1 MKILKYSAISLLVIG
16 ALFAAAY
23 FIKTNDKSVIV
34 YDTQKTLITSIEKKT
49 VVTGKVIPEDE
60 VEIKPQIQGIID
72 AIFVEEGD
80 LVKTGDL
87 LAKIKVV
94 PNEQNLNS
102 AEGRLANS
110 RIVLKNAD
118 IEYNRNK
125 DLYEKGI
132 ISKQDFDNVQ
142 LRYNQSKLDVSNAIS
157 DLQIIRSGSKGGA
170 ASANTNIRATVPGT
184 VLEIPV
190 EEGFQV
196 IASNSFNA
204 GTTIATIADLNKM
217 IFEGK
222 VDEAEV
228 GKLKVGM
235 PLEVSLGAIEDQALQ
250 AKLKFIAPKGNEEQG
265 AVQFKIEADLYLND
279 SIFVRAGYSANASLV
294 LERKD
299 SVMAIS
305 ESLLQFDRKT
315 EEPYVEIE
323 IEDQKFER
331 RDVKIG
337 ISDGVNVE
345 IISGVSKD
353 DKIKVWNKTEPIKK
367 GEDDDSSVE
376 MFIVTFL
383 SSSISTKALSPS
395 LILPERTSSA
405 KLSSSK
411 RMTALLKG
419 RAP

>member
-1 MKILKYSAISLLVIG
+1 MKILKYIGITLLISG

-23 FIKTNDKSVIV
+23 FIKTNDKSAIV
-34 YDTQKTLITSIEKKT
+34 YETKTIITTSIEKKT
-49 VVTGKVIPEDE
+49 VITGKVIPEDE

-72 AIFVEEGD
+72 ALFVEEGD
-80 LVKTGDL
+80 KVKTGDL

-110 RIVLKNAD
+110 RIVLKNTQ
-118 IEYNRNK
+118 IEFKRNK
-125 DLYEKGI
+125 DLFDKGI
-132 ISKQDFDNVQ
+132 ISRQDFDNIQ
-142 LRYNQSKLDVSNAIS
+142 LRYNQSKLDVSNAVS
-157 DLQIIRSGSKGGA
+157 DLQIIRLGSKGGA

-228 GKLKVGM
+228 GKLIVGM
-235 PLEVSLGAIEDQALQ
+235 PLEVNLGAIEDQSLE

-265 AVQFKIEADLYLND
+265 AVQFKIEADLFLND
-279 SIFVRAGYSANASLV
+279 SIFVRAGYSANASLI

-299 SVMAIS
+299 NVMAV
-305 ESLLQFDRKT
+305 EVSLLQFDRET
-315 EEPYVEIE
+315 EKPYVEIQ
-323 IEDQKFER
+323 IGDQKFER
-331 RDVKIG
+331 RDIEIG
-337 ISDGVNVE
+337 LSDGVNVE
-345 IISGVSKD
+345 VISGLNED
-353 DKIKVWNKTEPIKK
+353 DQIKVWNKTEPIKN
-367 GEDDDSSVE
+367 GDEEDRGGFLDD
-376 MFIVTFL
+376 
-383 SSSISTKALSPS
+383 
-395 LILPERTSSA
+395 
-405 KLSSSK
+405 
-411 RMTALLKG
+411 
-419 RAP
+419 

>member
-1 MKILKYSAISLLVIG
+1 MKILKYIGIALLIFG
-16 ALFAAAY
+16 ALFAAAF
-23 FIKTNDKSVIV
+23 FIKTNNKSVIV
-34 YDTQKTLITSIEKKT
+34 YDTQTIITTSIEKKT

-72 AIFVEEGD
+72 ALFVEEGD
-80 LVKTGDL
+80 QVETGDL

-102 AEGRLANS
+102 AEGRLANL
-110 RIVLKNAD
+110 RIVLKNAE
-118 IEYNRNK
+118 IEFNRNK
-125 DLYEKGI
+125 NLFEKGI
-132 ISKQDFDNVQ
+132 ISKQEFDNIQ
-142 LRYNQSKLDVSNAIS
+142 LRYSQAKQDVSNAIS

-228 GKLKVGM
+228 GKLSVGM
-235 PLEVSLGAIEDQALQ
+235 PLEVNLGAIEDQALE
-250 AKLKFIAPKGNEEQG
+250 AELKFIAPKGNEEQG
-265 AVQFKIEADLYLND
+265 AVQFIIEADLFLND
-279 SIFVRAGYSANASLV
+279 SIFVRAGYSANASLI

-299 SVMAIS
+299 SIMAIP
-305 ESLLQFDRKT
+305 ESLLQFDRET
-315 EEPYVEIE
+315 EKPYVEVQIG
-323 IEDQKFER
+323 DQQFER
-331 RDVKIG
+331 RDIEIG

-345 IISGVSKD
+345 ILSGLTD
-353 DKIKVWNKTEPIKK
+353 QDQIKVWNKTEPIKK
-367 GEDDDSSVE
+367 GDQQE
-376 MFIVTFL
+376 
-383 SSSISTKALSPS
+383 STEENK
-395 LILPERTSSA
+395 
-405 KLSSSK
+405 
-411 RMTALLKG
+411 
-419 RAP
+419 

>member
-1 MKILKYSAISLLVIG
+1 MKILKYIGIALLILG
-16 ALFAAAY
+16 ALFAAAF
-23 FIKTNDKSVIV
+23 FIKTNNKSVIE
-34 YDTQKTLITSIEKKT
+34 YDTQTVITTSIEKKT

-72 AIFVEEGD
+72 ALFVEEGD
-80 LVKTGDL
+80 QVNTGDL

-110 RIVLKNAD
+110 RIVLKNAE
-118 IEYNRNK
+118 IELNRNK
-125 DLYEKGI
+125 DLFEKGI
-132 ISKQDFDNVQ
+132 ISKQNFENVQ
-142 LRYNQSKLDVSNAIS
+142 LRFNQAKQDVSNSIS

-228 GKLKVGM
+228 GKLRVGM
-235 PLEVSLGAIEDQALQ
+235 PLEVSLGAIEDQALD
-250 AKLKFIAPKGNEEQG
+250 ARLKFIAPKGNEEQG
-265 AVQFKIEADLYLND
+265 AVQFIIEADLFLND

-299 SVMAIS
+299 SIMAIP
-305 ESLLQFDRKT
+305 EALLQFDRET
-315 EEPYVEIE
+315 EKPYVEVQV
-323 IEDQKFER
+323 EDQKFER
-331 RDVKIG
+331 RDIEIG

-345 IISGVSKD
+345 VISGLTKED
-353 DKIKVWNKTEPIKK
+353 QIKVWNKTEPIKK
-367 GEDDDSSVE
+367 GDEEESSTE
-376 MFIVTFL
+376 NN
-383 SSSISTKALSPS
+383 
-395 LILPERTSSA
+395 
-405 KLSSSK
+405 
-411 RMTALLKG
+411 
-419 RAP
+419 

>member
-1 MKILKYSAISLLVIG
+1 MKILKYIGISVLIAG
-16 ALFAAAY
+16 SLFAAA
-23 FIKTNDKSVIV
+23 FFVKTNNKSAIPFE
-34 YDTQKTLITSIEKKT
+34 TQKIFKTSIEKKT

-60 VEIKPQIQGIID
+60 VEITPQIQGIID
-72 AIFVEEGD
+72 GIYVEEGD
-80 LVKTGDL
+80 QVKNGDL

-110 RIVLKNAD
+110 RIILKNAK
-118 IEYNRNK
+118 IEYERNK
-125 DLYEKGI
+125 DLFKNGI
-132 ISKQDFDNVQ
+132 ISKQQFDNVE
-142 LRYNQSKLDVSNAIS
+142 LNYNQAKLDVSNSKS
-157 DLQIIRSGSKGGA
+157 DLQIIRLGSKGGS
-170 ASANTNIRATVPGT
+170 ASANTNIRATVAGT

-190 EEGFQV
+190 EKGDQV

-204 GTTIATIADLNKM
+204 GTTVATIADLNKM

-228 GKLKVGM
+228 GKLVIGM
-235 PLEVSLGAIEDQALQ
+235 PLEVNLGAVEDKSLE

-265 AVQFKIEADLYLND
+265 AVQFKIEADLFLND

-305 ESLLQFDRKT
+305 ESLLQFDSKT

-323 IEDQKFER
+323 VGDQKFER
-331 RDVKIG
+331 KDIEIG

-345 IISGVSKD
+345 IITGISED
-353 DKIKVWNKTEPIKK
+353 DKIKVWNKTEPLKK
-367 GEDDDSSVE
+367 DGNQNS
-376 MFIVTFL
+376 F
-383 SSSISTKALSPS
+383 K
-395 LILPERTSSA
+395 
-405 KLSSSK
+405 
-411 RMTALLKG
+411 
-419 RAP
+419 